1 MQPPDTD
8 EEGQCCLQP
17 SYRTTGQRPTS
28 PPVPP
33 TGHVGFPLLLALPL
47 DLVPRLGHEAA
58 VQPAAAA
65 DLGALLQLH
74 QQRRAVPRY
83 ILRAV
88 VVHHGPL
95 AGAGHYTV
103 FRSLTT
109 AEASICADSAIGSNG
124 GSGSS
129 NAGGSG
135 AAHHSWVRASDESV
149 HPAELREV
157 LEAEASM
164 LVYEAC
170 G

>member
-1 MQPPDTD
+1 MQA
-8 EEGQCCLQP
+8 QP
-17 SYRTTGQRPTS
+17 FYLFTEQHPTS

-33 TGHVGFPLLLALPL
+33 TGYVGFPLLLALPP
-47 DLVPRLGHEAA
+47 DLVPRLGHESAA
-58 VQPAAAA
+58 QPATPA

-74 QQRRAVPRY
+74 QKRRAVPHY

-103 FRSLTT
+103 FRSLS
-109 AEASICADSAIGSNG
+109 AAAASSCGDSAIGSNG
-124 GSGSS
+124 GSSNSSAGSS
-129 NAGGSG
+129 S
-135 AAHHSWVRASDESV
+135 AAVHRSWVRASDESV

-170 G
+170 AVHA